1 MEHDPRFKR
10 LLQEFF
16 AEFLMLFFP
25 RQAARLDF
33 SHLEWLDKVSF
44 ADVAQGAVHVLDLVA
59 RLPRRLETLSGED
72 PPLDRDPGPCRGRI
86 TGGRGGF
93 P

>member
-1 MEHDPRFKR
+1 MEHDPRYKR

-33 SHLEWLDKVSF
+33 RHIEWLDKATERGAAAFAAIWPCAIVRHKPEAPAKGSNSRRWRFRLVSYN
-44 ADVAQGAVHVLDLVA
+44 
-59 RLPRRLETLSGED
+59 RPR
-72 PPLDRDPGPCRGRI
+72 
-86 TGGRGGF
+86 
-93 P
+93 

>member
-33 SHLEWLDKVSF
+33 RHIEWLDKV
-44 ADVAQGAVHVLDLVA
+44 AERGAAAIAAIWPWAIVRHKPEAPAKGVALL
-59 RLPRRLETLSGED
+59 R
-72 PPLDRDPGPCRGRI
+72 
-86 TGGRGGF
+86 
-93 P
+93 

>member
-1 MEHDPRFKR
+1 MDSHAMEHDPRFKR

-33 SHLEWLDKVSF
+33 RHIEWLDKESF
-44 ADVAQGAVHVLDLVA
+44 ANVAEGAVHV
-59 RLPRRLETLSGED
+59 
-72 PPLDRDPGPCRGRI
+72 GR
-86 TGGRGGF
+86 TSTAAGCWWSVWR
-93 P
+93 PT